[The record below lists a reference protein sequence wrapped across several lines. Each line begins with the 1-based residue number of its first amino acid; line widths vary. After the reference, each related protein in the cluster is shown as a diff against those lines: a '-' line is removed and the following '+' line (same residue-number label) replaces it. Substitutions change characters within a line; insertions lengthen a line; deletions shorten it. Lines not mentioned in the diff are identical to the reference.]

1 MNKFRDFISNQ
12 VSIIAVVMA
21 QLFLF
26 FLIFKLEEFDR
37 KIYYLALEITAFA
50 LLIFMMARYLTYDK
64 KVKIKE
70 ENAELRRELESLR
83 MKSIS
88 EQKVLQ
94 EYFLMWV
101 HQIKTPITASKLIL
115 QEEIHREEQSELKAQ
130 MMYIEDYTTMAISY
144 LKLMNTNTDMDITQ
158 VAVDEV
164 VQSVLRKYA
173 TLFIKNHITA
183 EYHGTGERVYSDT
196 KWLSILL
203 EQLISN
209 ALKYTK
215 EGKIEISYNGK
226 LGELSVKDSGI
237 GIRSEDL
244 PKIFDKGYSGFNG
257 RLDQKSSG
265 LGLFLAGQI
274 ADKLNVEIRV
284 ESGVGRGSCFSVSNL
299 TKV

>member
-70 ENAELRRELESLR
+70 ENAELRRELESFR

-88 EQKVLQ
+88 EQKALQ

-101 HQIKTPITASKLIL
+101 HQIKTPITASKMIL

-173 TLFIKNHITA
+173 TVFIKNHITA
-183 EYHGTGERVYSDT
+183 EYHGTGARVYSDT

-203 EQLISN
+203 EQLVSN

-274 ADKLNVEIRV
+274 ADKLNVELRV

>member
-26 FLIFKLEEFDR
+26 FLIFKLEEFDM

-70 ENAELRRELESLR
+70 ENAELRRELESFR

-88 EQKVLQ
+88 EQKALQ

-101 HQIKTPITASKLIL
+101 HQIKTPITASKMIL

-173 TLFIKNHITA
+173 TVFIKNHITA
-183 EYHGTGERVYSDT
+183 EYHGTGARVYSDT

-203 EQLISN
+203 EQLVSN